1 MAKKEFLYRG
11 KNEEELKK
19 MSIEEFGLLA
29 PSRIRRSLK
38 RGFTENQKALLKKLR
53 SGKNN
58 VETHSRDMVILP
70 EMIGKTIKVHNG
82 KSFEM
87 VIINADMIGHL
98 LGEFALTRKE
108 IKHSAPG
115 IGATRSSAAIS
126 VK

>member
-1 MAKKEFLYRG
+1 MAKKEFSYKG
-11 KNEEELKK
+11 KSEEEIKK
-19 MSIEEFGLLA
+19 MSLDQFSLIV

-53 SGKNN
+53 NGKNN

-70 EMIGKTIKVHNG
+70 EMIGKTIKVYNG
-82 KSFEM
+82 KVFEP
-87 VIINADMIGHL
+87 VIITADMMGHV
-98 LGEFALTRKE
+98 LGEFSLTRKE
-108 IKHSAPG
+108 VRHSAPG

>member
-1 MAKKEFLYRG
+1 MAKKEFLYKG
-11 KNEEELKK
+11 KNEEELRK
-19 MSIEEFGLLA
+19 MSTEEFGLLA

-87 VIINADMIGHL
+87 VIITIDMLGHM
-98 LGEFALTRKE
+98 LGEFALTRRE
-108 IKHSAPG
+108 VKHSAPG